1 MAKAPEEKEPAAR
14 EASIAVVASDLD
26 EKTHAEML
34 MMYTECANSV
44 RFAKSQQWTTT
55 GGALAIFMAL
65 GILGEL
71 GPHYGFLTSAI
82 LIISMVVSGATI
94 YSLAIFQFWQQ
105 AERGK
110 LNMIAERFSNVL
122 RDVRAYLPP
131 REANIHRYILLFF
144 MLAIILVANW
154 LLILYLKPYIH
165 FGGQSG

>member
-1 MAKAPEEKEPAAR
+1 MAKAPEEKEPAAG
-14 EASIAVVASDLD
+14 EALAVVASDLD

-55 GGALAIFMAL
+55 GGALAIFVAL
-65 GILGEL
+65 GTLGEL
-71 GPHYGFLTSAI
+71 GPHYGFLTTAI
-82 LIISMVVSGATI
+82 VIISMVVSGATI

-144 MLAIILVANW
+144 MLATILTANW

>member
-1 MAKAPEEKEPAAR
+1 MAKAPEEKEPAAD
-14 EASIAVVASDLD
+14 EAIAVVPSDLD

-55 GGALAIFMAL
+55 GGALAIFVAL
-65 GILGEL
+65 GILGEF
-71 GPHYGFLTSAI
+71 GPHYGFLTTAVV
-82 LIISMVVSGATI
+82 IISMVVSGATI

-110 LNMIAERFSNVL
+110 LNMIADRFSNVM
-122 RDVRAYLPP
+122 RDVRAFLPP
-131 REANIHRYILLFF
+131 REANVHRYILLFF
-144 MLAIILVANW
+144 MLAVILVANW

-165 FGGQSG
+165 FSK

>member
-1 MAKAPEEKEPAAR
+1 MAKAPEEKEPAAG
-14 EASIAVVASDLD
+14 EAIAVVASDLD

-34 MMYTECANSV
+34 MMYSECANSV

-65 GILGEL
+65 GILGEV
-71 GPHYGFLTSAI
+71 GPHYGFLTTAI

-110 LNMIAERFSNVL
+110 LNMIADRFSNVM
-122 RDVRAYLPP
+122 RDVRAFLPP
-131 REANIHRYILLFF
+131 REANVHRYILLFF
-144 MLAIILVANW
+144 MLAVILVANW

-165 FGGQSG
+165 FAK

>member
-1 MAKAPEEKEPAAR
+1 MAKAPEEKEPAAD
-14 EASIAVVASDLD
+14 EAIAVVPSDLD

-55 GGALAIFMAL
+55 GGALAIFAAL
-65 GILGEL
+65 GILGEF
-71 GPHYGFLTSAI
+71 GPHYGFLTTAVV
-82 LIISMVVSGATI
+82 IISMVVSGATI

-110 LNMIAERFSNVL
+110 LNMIADRFSNVM
-122 RDVRAYLPP
+122 RDVRAFLPP
-131 REANIHRYILLFF
+131 REANVHRYILLFF
-144 MLAIILVANW
+144 MLAVILVANW

-165 FGGQSG
+165 FSK

>member
-1 MAKAPEEKEPAAR
+1 MAKAPEEKEPAEG
-14 EASIAVVASDLD
+14 EAIAVVASDLD
-26 EKTHAEML
+26 EKTHAELL

-65 GILGEL
+65 GVLGEL
-71 GPHYGFLTSAI
+71 GPHYGFLTTAI
-82 LIISMVVSGATI
+82 VIISMVVSGATI

-144 MLAIILVANW
+144 MLAVILVANW

-165 FGGQSG
+165 FAGQSG